1 MSGDKAYDKQVYE
14 QVLAGIRGDNP
25 EHAKAT
31 AKEKAE
37 ARKIIAAQTKTLRK
51 KYNSR
56 QNGGGDV
63 IDTGMFNS

>member
-1 MSGDKAYDKQVYE
+1 MPSDREIFE
-14 QVLAGIRGDNP
+14 QVLRGIRGDNP

-31 AKEKAE
+31 AAEKAQ
-37 ARKIIAAQTKTLRK
+37 AKKIIDAQKKALRK
-51 KYNSR
+51 KFNSR